1 MKSVADEL
9 KEFMD
14 KMKKATE
21 KLKEFGLEKIKI
33 VDTLF
38 KNQLFEKYESYMR
51 SAFGSKSDM
60 VVIKMLED
68 NLGDTIVAKQI
79 AAGIVKPGAELM
91 AEWRTKQ
98 FKLWL
103 IEGKQPDD
111 VKSKSKANAADELL
125 KQVWR
130 AYEIFHGKRKVT

>member
-1 MKSVADEL
+1 
-9 KEFMD
+9 MD

-60 VVIKMLED
+60 VIIKMLED

-79 AAGIVKPGAELM
+79 AAGDELM

-111 VKSKSKANAADELL
+111 VKSKSKTNAADELL

-130 AYEIFHGKRKVT
+130 TYEIFHGKRKVT